1 MQLSIN
7 PNLIAVSG
15 RVSPY
20 PEVHY
25 TQKIFQPDDANWNLK
40 FCKFKAGSAFP
51 AWGCLQLYDSY
62 RGPVDP
68 SAAVS
73 DLVKTV
79 KQYGVQVP
87 HNPRFF
93 EHPINFRSDNIEAQ
107 VDAAFRE
114 TVEKNP
120 TLRLLLVVLSNDE
133 ARVYKRIKFRGDITC
148 GIHTICVQANKFQ
161 PGKMQYHANVAMKF
175 NLKLGGSNH
184 TLKPDNLGMISEGK
198 TMVVGIDV
206 THPSP
211 GSNSNAPSVAG
222 MVASTSKTLTQWPA
236 TLRLQREAKIEMVD
250 DLEDMLL
257 SRLRIWFK
265 INKTYPENILI
276 YRDGVSEGQY
286 GLVLAGEVPRLRS
299 ACAKFY
305 PNKKQPNFT
314 VIVVGKRHNTRFF
327 PSTEQAGVNGSKNGN
342 CPCGTVVDRGVTES
356 RNWDFF
362 LQAHASA
369 LGTARPAHYFVVLDE
384 IFSRRKNPR
393 YESAVDEVE
402 DLTHNMCY
410 LYGRATKAVSV
421 CPPSYY
427 ADLVCERA
435 RAYLSKFYDA
445 TPTGSMVSGQTN
457 LSAASAEDIKI
468 HDRLQDTMFY
478 I

>member
-15 RVSPY
+15 RVLPY

-25 TQKIFQPDDANWNLK
+25 TQQFFQPNDANWNLK
-40 FCKFKAGSAFP
+40 SCKFKTGSAFP
-51 AWGCLQLYDSY
+51 AWGYLQLYDAY
-62 RGPVDP
+62 RGPADP
-68 SAAVS
+68 RSAVS
-73 DLVKTV
+73 DLMKTV
-79 KQYGVQVP
+79 RQYGIQVSQNP
-87 HNPRFF
+87 HAL
-93 EHPINFRSDNIEAQ
+93 EHPINFKSDNYEAQ
-107 VDAAFRE
+107 IDTAFRE
-114 TVEKNP
+114 VVEKYP
-120 TLRLLLVVLSNDE
+120 TLRLILVILPNE
-133 ARVYKRIKFRGDITC
+133 EPRIYKRLKLRGDVTY
-148 GIHTICVQANKFQ
+148 GIHTICVQASKFL
-161 PGKMQYHANVAMKF
+161 PAKMQYHANVAMKF

-184 TLKPDNLGMISEGK
+184 TLTPENMGMIAEGK

-222 MVASTSKTLTQWPA
+222 MVASTSKTLTQWPSII
-236 TLRLQREAKIEMVD
+236 RLQREAKVEMVD
-250 DLEDMLL
+250 DLEDMLMT
-257 SRLRIWFK
+257 RLQYWHRV
-265 INKTYPENILI
+265 NKAYPENILV

-286 GLVLAGEVPRLRS
+286 GLVLSDEIPRLRS
-299 ACAKFY
+299 ACAKLY
-305 PNKKQPNFT
+305 PGKKQPSFT

-327 PSTEQAGVNGSKNGN
+327 PSTEQTGVHGSKNGN
-342 CPCGTVVDRGVTES
+342 CPCGTVVDRGVTET

-384 IFSRRKNPR
+384 IFTRRKNSR
-393 YESAVDEVE
+393 FQSAVDELE

-410 LYGRATKAVSV
+410 LFGRATKAVSV

-435 RAYLSKFYDA
+435 RGYLSQFYDA
-445 TPTGSMVSGQTN
+445 TPTGSVVSGQTN
-457 LSAASAEDIKI
+457 LPTASPDDIKV
-468 HDRLQDTMFY
+468 HDRLKDTMFY
-478 I
+478 V